1 MPPPTNARALGEI
14 AGIRAG
20 FTFRGKIEE
29 LPTGAGNAHV
39 AQIKDVREAWAAT
52 NSMSLIA
59 SQLPLIDWNGK
70 SNAFVNPGAVLLPS
84 RGSRGGYFQASC
96 LVSDERSSLPVV
108 ASSQFLILS
117 PEPGV
122 LPEFLCW
129 SLNRPSI
136 QYWLSEG
143 SGSQG
148 SGIVML
154 TAKLV
159 GELKLEV
166 PSLNTQRKILHLNQL
181 WEREQLL
188 SQALLANRKA
198 MLHGMFQQLL
208 KEKNN
213 ER

>member
-1 MPPPTNARALGEI
+1 MPPPTNTRALGEI
-14 AGIRAG
+14 ANLRTG
-20 FTFRGKIEE
+20 FTFREKIEE
-29 LPTGAGNAHV
+29 LPPGAGNAHV
-39 AQIKDVREAWAAT
+39 AQIKDLREART
-52 NSMSLIA
+52 TSNSITLLA
-59 SQLPLIDWNGK
+59 SKLPLIDWTGK
-70 SNAFVNPGAVLLPS
+70 SNAFVKPEAVLLPC

-96 LVSDERSSLPVV
+96 LASDDNSSLPVV
-108 ASSQFLILS
+108 ASSQLLILT

-166 PSLNTQRKILHLNQL
+166 PPIDTQRKILDLNQL

-188 SQALLANRKA
+188 TQALLENRKA

-213 ER
+213 GR

>member
-1 MPPPTNARALGEI
+1 MPPPTNVKALGEI
-14 AGIRAG
+14 ASLRTG

-29 LPTGAGNAHV
+29 LPPGAGNAHI
-39 AQIKDVREAWAAT
+39 AQIKDVREAWTAT
-52 NSMSLIA
+52 NSISLMA
-59 SQLPLIDWNGK
+59 SQLPLIDWTGK
-70 SNAFVNPGAVLLPS
+70 SNAFVKPGAVLLPS

-96 LVSDERSSLPVV
+96 LASDDKSSLPVV
-108 ASSQFLILS
+108 ASSQLLILT

-129 SLNRPSI
+129 SLNRPSN

-148 SGIVML
+148 GGIVML

-166 PSLNTQRKILHLNQL
+166 PSIDTQRKILDLNQM
-181 WEREQLL
+181 WEREQVLT
-188 SQALLANRKA
+188 QALLDNRKA
-198 MLHGMFQQLL
+198 MLHGMYQQLL